1 MAQLILT
8 EIWIYPVKSL
18 GGIRVKQASVL
29 KKGLQYDRRYMLVD
43 QHNQFITQRA
53 VHELALFKLSMAEDG
68 FLVSFKGDYI
78 KLPPTPTV
86 TGTTQ
91 KVRIWNDT
99 VDASEL
105 DQQINDWFS
114 HQLGFPCRLVY
125 FPEDNERL
133 VDRNFVSG
141 DEQVSLADGY
151 PYLIIGQS
159 SLDDLNSRLDKPVP
173 MNRFRPNF
181 VFAGGEA
188 FGEDK
193 WNDFTIGD
201 NRFKGMKL
209 CARCTIPTVDQ
220 STGVAGLE
228 PLKILATFRKNG
240 SKVNFGQN
248 LIPLD
253 FSRVSEGDPISVV
266 SYHPALSLQNNI

>member
-1 MAQLILT
+1 M
-8 EIWIYPVKSL
+8 
-18 GGIRVKQASVL
+18 KQASVL

-43 QHNQFITQRA
+43 QHNQFITQRT

-68 FLVSFKGDYI
+68 FWVSFKGDQI
-78 KLPPTPTV
+78 KLPYTPMA
-86 TGTTQ
+86 TGTTSM
-91 KVRIWNDT
+91 VRIWNDT
-99 VDASEL
+99 VEASAL
-105 DQQINDWFS
+105 DQQIDDWFS
-114 HQLGFPCRLVY
+114 HKLSFPCRLVY
-125 FPEDNERL
+125 FPEDKDRL

-141 DEQVSLADGY
+141 DEQVSFADGY

-159 SLDDLNSRLDKPVP
+159 SLDDLNSRLDEPVP

-181 VFAGGEA
+181 VFVGGEG

-193 WNDFTIGD
+193 WNVFTIGD
-201 NRFKGMKL
+201 NRFRGVKL

-220 STGVAGLE
+220 STGLAGSE
-228 PLKILATFRKNG
+228 PLKTLATFRKDG

-253 FSRVSEGDPISVV
+253 FGRISEGDPISVV
-266 SYHPALSLQNNI
+266 SYHPTVSLQNNI